1 MLSFPALMLL
11 STGFSPTA
19 SAQDLDSLDE
29 RNEEPAS
36 NRTRRTP
43 KKPDVKEINKGLY
56 AKANVGG
63 AGYLLDFNG
72 FAKAGTAVGLA
83 IGNDF
88 LDREK
93 TSVAWEVG
101 VVQGVH
107 NGCDYQSQAALACPG
122 NQKGKP
128 SPLIQG
134 DFRTYSFLGSL
145 EASKYPV
152 RRLGLGVRLGGGG
165 LISPLLMD
173 ETQYLEEVVG
183 GEWGGVDPEYHS
195 GFKPLGFGGVTAE
208 YYSKLSHFSIGG
220 DFDVFYAVGFDMGF
234 NGTGYLKYTF

>member
-1 MLSFPALMLL
+1 MLSIPALMLL
-11 STGFSPTA
+11 TTGFSPTA
-19 SAQDLDSLDE
+19 SAQDLDSLDDTE
-29 RNEEPAS
+29 EEEPTR
-36 NRTRRTP
+36 NRRSTA
-43 KKPDVKEINKGLY
+43 KPDVKEINKGFY

-63 AGYLLDFNG
+63 AGYLLDLNG
-72 FAKAGTAVGLA
+72 FAKAGTAVGLSV
-83 IGNDF
+83 GNDF

-93 TSVAWEVG
+93 TSAAWEIG

-107 NGCDYQSQAALACPG
+107 NGCDYQSQAAQACPG
-122 NQKGKP
+122 NAKGKA

-134 DFRTYSFLGSL
+134 DFRTYSFLASV
-145 EASKYPV
+145 EASKYPA
-152 RRLGLGVRLGGGG
+152 RRIGLGVRAGGGG

-183 GEWGGVDPEYHS
+183 KEWGGQNPGYHQ

-220 DFDVFYAVGFDMGF
+220 DFDVFYAVGFDLGF

>member
-1 MLSFPALMLL
+1 MLL

-29 RNEEPAS
+29 GEEETS
-36 NRTRRTP
+36 NSRTRRST
-43 KKPDVKEINKGLY
+43 KKPDVKEITKGFY

-83 IGNDF
+83 VGNDF

-93 TSVAWEVG
+93 TSAAWEIG
-101 VVQGVH
+101 VMQGIH
-107 NGCDYQSQAALACPG
+107 NGCDYQSQAAQACAG

-128 SPLIQG
+128 SPYIQG
-134 DFRTYSFLGSL
+134 DFRTYSFLASI

-152 RRLGLGVRLGGGG
+152 RRLGIGVRAGGGG

-173 ETQYLEEVVG
+173 ETQYLDDVVAK
-183 GEWGGVDPEYHS
+183 EWGGINPGYHS
-195 GFKPLGFGGVTAE
+195 SFKPLGFGGVTAE
-208 YYSKLSHFSIGG
+208 YYSKLSHFSIGA